1 MCHPWQIPGGRSLL
15 NSTPLLQTLNEG
27 NRFACCL
34 CTDIK
39 ELRIVIRITNY
50 ELIIQRL
57 SLYFCFGCLHE

>member
-39 ELRIVIRITNY
+39 ELRTVIRIIT
-50 ELIIQRL
+50 RL
-57 SLYFCFGCLHE
+57 